1 MKKKTGFM
9 TSMTL
14 ITTGIVFVLLTVTM
28 ILSNTIT
35 FFFIRQGWITIRPG
49 EPPMPMLLQN
59 AFTSIVIGTVLTFF
73 VVHLPLRPIHTLIQA
88 IREVA
93 KGNFQTKIY
102 IEHPKEFRDLSK
114 SFNQMTDELAGIEL
128 LRSDFINNFSHE
140 FKSPIVSISGFAKL
154 IKSGNLTK
162 EEQQEYLDIIISESA
177 RLSELSTNVLNL
189 SKVESI
195 TLLTDFTH
203 YNLSEQIRQCVVM
216 LEAKWTQK
224 NITFHLEN
232 MEELYLIGNE
242 ALLTQVWTNLIDN
255 AIKFS
260 PENSEITIMLARE
273 GTSARITVRD
283 QGIGIETEKQK
294 YIFDKFYQADT
305 SHSVAGNGLGLSL
318 VSRILKLHHGS
329 VTVDSAPGQGSDF
342 IVQLPLTQ
350 FSP

>member
-28 ILSNTIT
+28 ILSNTLT
-35 FFFIRQGWITIRPG
+35 FFFIRQGWITFHPG
-49 EPPMPMLLQN
+49 EPPVPMLLQN

-73 VVHLPLRPIHTLIQA
+73 VVHLPLRPIQTLTQA

-140 FKSPIVSISGFAKL
+140 FKSPIVSISGFARLMKG
-154 IKSGNLTK
+154 GNLTEAEK
-162 EEQQEYLDIIISESA
+162 QEYLDIIISESA

-189 SKVESI
+189 SKVESM
-195 TLLTDFTH
+195 TLLSDFTH
-203 YNLSEQIRQCVVM
+203 YNLSEQIRQCVVL

-224 NITFHLEN
+224 NITFHLED
-232 MEELYLIGNE
+232 MEELFLIGNE

-255 AIKFS
+255 AVKFS
-260 PENSEITIMLARE
+260 PENSEIMISLARE
-273 GTSARITVRD
+273 GSSVRAVIRD
-283 QGIGIETEKQK
+283 QGSGIASEKQK
-294 YIFDKFYQADT
+294 YIFDKFYQADI

-318 VSRILKLHHGS
+318 VARILELHRGNI
-329 VTVDSAPGQGSDF
+329 TVDSAPGRGSAF
-342 IVQLPLTQ
+342 TVTLPLSQ
-350 FSP
+350 FS

>member
-1 MKKKTGFM
+1 M

-14 ITTGIVFVLLTVTM
+14 ITTVIVFLLLTVTM
-28 ILSNTIT
+28 FLSNIIT
-35 FFFIRQGWITIRPG
+35 FFLIRKGWLPFHPS
-49 EPPMPMLLQN
+49 EPPVPMLLQN
-59 AFTSIVIGTVLTFF
+59 AFISIVVGTVLTFF
-73 VVHLPLRPIHTLIQA
+73 VVHLPLRPIQTLIQA
-88 IREVA
+88 IHEVA
-93 KGNFQTKIY
+93 RGNFQTKIY
-102 IEHPKEFRDLSK
+102 IEHPREFRELSK
-114 SFNQMTDELAGIEL
+114 SFNQMTDELSGIEM

-140 FKSPIVSISGFAKL
+140 FKSPIVSISGFARL
-154 IKSGNLTK
+154 MKSGNLTE

-189 SKVESI
+189 SKVESM
-195 TLLTDFTH
+195 TLLTDFTC

-224 NITFHLEN
+224 NITFQLD
-232 MEELYLIGNE
+232 MEELILMGNE

-260 PENSEITIMLARE
+260 PEGSTIAIALTKDDTAAHV
-273 GTSARITVRD
+273 SIRD
-283 QGIGIETEKQK
+283 EGIGIEPEKQK

-329 VTVDSAPGQGSDF
+329 VSVDSAPGRGSIF
-342 IVQLPLTQ
+342 VVSLPLSQ
-350 FSP
+350 LS